1 MSFALCDFG
10 HVASYQELLEHYHG
24 QESAIVPLRYSYARR
39 LVLHPRPNVY
49 VCAHLDDDAL
59 TAARV
64 GGWLDCATVL
74 ARHGFPIA
82 EPTHPHLRFRP
93 SDGRASARRR
103 AEPRPTRAHWSV
115 PSWPV
120 PTAQETQDVNR
131 RRAAL
136 NRAALNR
143 AALNRTTVSRTAL
156 NRTAL
161 NRTAL
166 NRVAAIGGPHE
177 NPAPSAQPPLSRLEM
192 PLDEAMRQAL
202 TSCLT
207 MAESVAVIDAALPL
221 VGARRVAEILRL
233 IPDRKRAALRRAG
246 LPAEVDAALKTVR

>member
-59 TAARV
+59 AAARV

-74 ARHGFPIA
+74 ARHSFPIA
-82 EPTHPHLRFRP
+82 EPTHLHLRFRP

-120 PTAQETQDVNR
+120 PTARETQDVNR
-131 RRAAL
+131 HRG
-136 NRAALNR
+136 ALNR

-161 NRTAL
+161 NRTA
-166 NRVAAIGGPHE
+166 RDRTDATRGPHGS
-177 NPAPSAQPPLSRLEM
+177 PPPSAQSPLSRLEM

-221 VGARRVAEILRL
+221 LGAGRVAEILRF

-246 LPAEVDAALKTVR
+246 LPAELDAALKTLR